1 MLYKLQR
8 YPLSYIY
15 SPHSEEVNDK
25 SEPNRVHKPHPKRW
39 KKKLD
44 CSSSLFGALL
54 GSLIFIIQVVTLCL
68 FYGLK
73 EEDEEE
79 RMNVMKLNI
88 IMIIYRMIMSVH
100 IYRCFMFFT
109 FHFQNEG
116 ELISMVPNTIINFI
130 GSTAC
135 VFGTLKI
142 QELKHKV
149 LQN

>member
-1 MLYKLQR
+1 MYKLQR

-79 RMNVMKLNI
+79 RMNVMKFKI
-88 IMIIYRMIMSVH
+88 IMIIYRMILYLCVRTH
-100 IYRCFMFFT
+100 LPL
-109 FHFQNEG
+109 FHVFYFSFLEWRW
-116 ELISMVPNTIINFI
+116 INI
-130 GSTAC
+130 DGSKHHHQLYWIHGMC
-135 VFGTLKI
+135 LWHLKDTRT
-142 QELKHKV
+142 ET
-149 LQN
+149 